1 MNVFN
6 STLSLFLSDIY
17 LFNSEYILPSMN
29 IESKRFS
36 NILYEN
42 QNENWVRAIDSS
54 KIISWI
60 DDLFTILFPEKALE
74 TIQIELLLDQ
84 NKANFIAILSEI
96 VKDKTVN
103 EILDDAEAFYTR
115 LPSLYYA
122 MQKDAQA
129 ILDTDPA
136 ADCIQE
142 IINSYPG
149 FFAIEVYRIANAIAS
164 RTTCLLPRIL
174 TEYAHSKTGID
185 IHPSATIDV
194 PFMIDHGTG
203 IVIGETT
210 IIGKYVSIYQG
221 VTLGALQVE
230 KSMQEKKRHPTVED
244 HVIIYANATILGGST
259 IIGNHSIVG
268 GNTFITKS
276 VNPYSFVMQ
285 SNKNTVLNQQE
296 IKDINFFSI

>member
-1 MNVFN
+1 MNTETN
-6 STLSLFLSDIY
+6 
-17 LFNSEYILPSMN
+17 
-29 IESKRFS
+29 RFS
-36 NILYEN
+36 NTLHVN
-42 QNENWVRAIDSS
+42 QNKNWVRAIDSS
-54 KIISWI
+54 KIINWI
-60 DDLFTILFPEKALE
+60 DDLFKILFPEKALE

-96 VKDKTVN
+96 VKDKSAN
-103 EILDDAEAFYTR
+103 EILDDAESFYTA
-115 LPSLYYA
+115 LPELYNS

-194 PFMIDHGTG
+194 PFIIDHGTG

-210 IIGKYVSIYQG
+210 TIGKHVSIYQG

-230 KSMQEKKRHPTVED
+230 KNMQEKKRHPTVED

-259 IIGNHSIVG
+259 IIGNHSIIG

>member
-1 MNVFN
+1 MN
-6 STLSLFLSDIY
+6 
-17 LFNSEYILPSMN
+17 
-29 IESKRFS
+29 S
-36 NILYEN
+36 NTTDFANKLEQN
-42 QNENWVRAIDSS
+42 QQKKWIRAIDSS
-54 KIISWI
+54 KITNWL
-60 DDLFTILFPEKALE
+60 DDLFRIIFPEKALDS
-74 TIQIELLLDQ
+74 IQIELLLDQ
-84 NKANFIAILSEI
+84 NKTRLIAILTEI
-96 VKDKTVN
+96 NKDETTCKSREV
-103 EILDDAEAFYTR
+103 AESFYAL
-115 LPSLYYA
+115 LPELYSS

-149 FFAIEVYRIANAIAS
+149 FLAIEVYRIANAITS
-164 RTTCLLPRIL
+164 LTNCLLPRIL

-185 IHPSATIDV
+185 IHPSATIGV
-194 PFMIDHGTG
+194 PFIIDHGTG

-210 IIGKYVSIYQG
+210 TIGKHVSIYQG

-259 IIGNHSIVG
+259 IIGNHSIIG

-296 IKDINFFSI
+296 IKNVNFFSI

>member
-1 MNVFN
+1 MN
-6 STLSLFLSDIY
+6 
-17 LFNSEYILPSMN
+17 
-29 IESKRFS
+29 S
-36 NILYEN
+36 NTTDFANKLEQN
-42 QNENWVRAIDSS
+42 QQQKWIRAIDSM
-54 KIISWI
+54 KITNWL
-60 DDLFTILFPEKALE
+60 DDLFRIIFPEKALDS
-74 TIQIELLLDQ
+74 IQIELLLDQ
-84 NKANFIAILSEI
+84 NKTRFIAILAEI
-96 VKDKTVN
+96 NKDETTSKSREV
-103 EILDDAEAFYTR
+103 AESFYAL
-115 LPSLYYA
+115 LPELYSS

-149 FFAIEVYRIANAIAS
+149 FFAIEVYRIANAITS
-164 RTTCLLPRIL
+164 LTNCLLPRIL

-185 IHPSATIDV
+185 IHPSATIGV
-194 PFMIDHGTG
+194 PFIIDHGTG

-210 IIGKYVSIYQG
+210 TIGKHVSIYQG

-259 IIGNHSIVG
+259 IIGNHSTIG

-296 IKDINFFSI
+296 IKNVNFFSI

>member
-1 MNVFN
+1 MN
-6 STLSLFLSDIY
+6 
-17 LFNSEYILPSMN
+17 
-29 IESKRFS
+29 S
-36 NILYEN
+36 NTTDFANKLEQN
-42 QNENWVRAIDSS
+42 QQQKWIRAIDSM
-54 KIISWI
+54 KITNWL
-60 DDLFTILFPEKALE
+60 DDLFRIIFPEKALDS
-74 TIQIELLLDQ
+74 IQIELLLDQ
-84 NKANFIAILSEI
+84 NKTRFIAILAEI
-96 VKDKTVN
+96 NKDETTSKSREV
-103 EILDDAEAFYTR
+103 AESFYAL
-115 LPSLYYA
+115 LPELYSS

-149 FFAIEVYRIANAIAS
+149 FFAIEVYRIANAITS
-164 RTTCLLPRIL
+164 LTNCLLPRIL

-185 IHPSATIDV
+185 IHPSATIGV
-194 PFMIDHGTG
+194 PFIIDHGTG

-210 IIGKYVSIYQG
+210 TIGKHVSIYQG

-259 IIGNHSIVG
+259 IIGNHSTIG

-296 IKDINFFSI
+296 IKNVNFYSI

>member
-1 MNVFN
+1 MN
-6 STLSLFLSDIY
+6 TETIH
-17 LFNSEYILPSMN
+17 
-29 IESKRFS
+29 FS
-36 NILYEN
+36 NILHEN
-42 QNENWVRAIDSS
+42 QNKNWVRDIDSS

-60 DDLFTILFPEKALE
+60 DDLFKIIFPEKALE

-84 NKANFIAILSEI
+84 NKAQFIAILTEI
-96 VKDKTVN
+96 IKDKSSD
-103 EILDDAEAFYTR
+103 EILVYTESFYEL
-115 LPSLYYA
+115 LPDLYSS

-164 RTTCLLPRIL
+164 LTTCLLPRIL

-185 IHPSATIDV
+185 IHPEATIDV
-194 PFMIDHGTG
+194 PFIIDHGTG

-210 IIGKYVSIYQG
+210 TIGKYVSIYQG

-259 IIGNHSIVG
+259 IIGNHSVIG

-285 SNKNTVLNQQE
+285 SNKNAVLNQQE
-296 IKDINFFSI
+296 TKDINFFSI

>member
-1 MNVFN
+1 MN
-6 STLSLFLSDIY
+6 
-17 LFNSEYILPSMN
+17 
-29 IESKRFS
+29 S
-36 NILYEN
+36 NTTDFANKLEQN
-42 QNENWVRAIDSS
+42 QQQKWIRAIDSM
-54 KIISWI
+54 KITNWL
-60 DDLFTILFPEKALE
+60 DDLFRIIFPEKALDS
-74 TIQIELLLDQ
+74 IQIELLLDQ
-84 NKANFIAILSEI
+84 NKTRFIAILAEI
-96 VKDKTVN
+96 NKDETTSKSREV
-103 EILDDAEAFYTR
+103 AESFYAL
-115 LPSLYYA
+115 LPELYSS

-149 FFAIEVYRIANAIAS
+149 FLAIEVYRIANAITS
-164 RTTCLLPRIL
+164 LTNCLLPRIL

-185 IHPSATIDV
+185 IHPSATIGV
-194 PFMIDHGTG
+194 PFIIDHGTG

-210 IIGKYVSIYQG
+210 TIGKHVSIYQG

-259 IIGNHSIVG
+259 IIGNHSIIG

-296 IKDINFFSI
+296 IKNVNFYSI

>member
-1 MNVFN
+1 M
-6 STLSLFLSDIY
+6 STETNHFSK
-17 LFNSEYILPSMN
+17 ILN
-29 IESKRFS
+29 
-36 NILYEN
+36 EN
-42 QNENWVRAIDSS
+42 QNKNWIRAIDSS

-60 DDLFTILFPEKALE
+60 DDLFKIIFPEKVLE
-74 TIQIELLLDQ
+74 TIQIEILLEQ
-84 NKANFIAILSEI
+84 NKTNFIAILTEI
-96 VKDKTVN
+96 TKDKTTDKSREVA
-103 EILDDAEAFYTR
+103 DSFYSK
-115 LPSLYYA
+115 LPDLYAA
-122 MQKDAQA
+122 MQNDAQA

-142 IINSYPG
+142 IVNSYPG

-164 RTTCLLPRIL
+164 LTNCLLPRIL

-185 IHPSATIDV
+185 IHPNATIGV
-194 PFMIDHGTG
+194 PFIIDHGTG

-210 IIGKYVSIYQG
+210 TIGKHVSIYQG

-259 IIGNHSIVG
+259 IIGNHSIIG

-296 IKDINFFSI
+296 IKEINFFSI

>member
-1 MNVFN
+1 MN
-6 STLSLFLSDIY
+6 TETI
-17 LFNSEYILPSMN
+17 
-29 IESKRFS
+29 RFS
-36 NILYEN
+36 NTLHEN
-42 QNENWVRAIDSS
+42 QNKNWIRAIDSS

-60 DDLFTILFPEKALE
+60 DDLFKIIFPEKALE

-84 NKANFIAILSEI
+84 NKAQFIAILTEI
-96 VKDKTVN
+96 IKDKSSD
-103 EILDDAEAFYTR
+103 EILVYTESFYEL
-115 LPSLYYA
+115 LPDLYSS

-164 RTTCLLPRIL
+164 LTTCLLPRIL

-185 IHPSATIDV
+185 IHPEATIDV
-194 PFMIDHGTG
+194 PFIIDHGTG

-210 IIGKYVSIYQG
+210 TIGKYVSIYQG

-244 HVIIYANATILGGST
+244 HVIIYANAT
-259 IIGNHSIVG
+259 
-268 GNTFITKS
+268 
-276 VNPYSFVMQ
+276 
-285 SNKNTVLNQQE
+285 
-296 IKDINFFSI
+296 

>member
-1 MNVFN
+1 MTTETN
-6 STLSLFLSDIY
+6 
-17 LFNSEYILPSMN
+17 
-29 IESKRFS
+29 RFS
-36 NILYEN
+36 NTLHEN
-42 QNENWVRAIDSS
+42 QNKYWVRSIDSS
-54 KIISWI
+54 KIINWI
-60 DDLFTILFPEKALE
+60 DDLFKILFPEKALE

-84 NKANFIAILSEI
+84 NKANFITILSEI
-96 VKDKTVN
+96 VQDKTSN
-103 EILDDAEAFYTR
+103 EILDDAESFYTA
-115 LPSLYYA
+115 LPDLYSS

-164 RTTCLLPRIL
+164 LTSCLLPRIL

-210 IIGKYVSIYQG
+210 IIGKHVSIYQG

-230 KSMQEKKRHPTVED
+230 KNMQEKKRHPTVED

-285 SNKNTVLNQQE
+285 STKNTVLNQQE
-296 IKDINFFSI
+296 IKNINFFSI

>member
-1 MNVFN
+1 MHTETNHF
-6 STLSLFLSDIY
+6 SQ
-17 LFNSEYILPSMN
+17 ILN
-29 IESKRFS
+29 
-36 NILYEN
+36 EN
-42 QNENWVRAIDSS
+42 QNKNWVRAIDSS
-54 KIISWI
+54 KITNWI
-60 DDLFTILFPEKALE
+60 DDLFKIIFPEKVLE
-74 TIQIELLLDQ
+74 TIQIEMLLEQ
-84 NKANFIAILSEI
+84 NKARFVAILTEI
-96 VKDKTVN
+96 NKDKTT
-103 EILDDAEAFYTR
+103 EKSRAIAKSFYAILPD
-115 LPSLYYA
+115 LYSS
-122 MQKDAQA
+122 MQQDAQA

-149 FFAIEVYRIANAIAS
+149 FFAIEIYRIANAITS
-164 RTTCLLPRIL
+164 LTDCLLPRIL

-185 IHPSATIDV
+185 IHPSATIGV
-194 PFMIDHGTG
+194 PFIIDHGTG

-210 IIGKYVSIYQG
+210 TIGKHVSIYQG

-259 IIGNHSIVG
+259 IIGNHSIIG